1 MVSRE
6 GLKARIISYID
17 LAEGVN
23 GSVKSKVLGQG
34 VGSWSRVGVNRIR
47 MGERFVGEAEWRA
60 CRSARSCENG

>member
-1 MVSRE
+1 MVIGE
-6 GLKARIISYID
+6 WLKARIVSYVY

-23 GSVKSKVLGQG
+23 GSVKTKLLGQG
-34 VGSWSRVGVNRIR
+34 VGSWSRVGLDRFR